1 MKTALF
7 IHGFKSGFR
16 DVTDRQLGNAAIA
29 GAVVGVAVT
38 CIVFMSK
45 AGL

>member
-16 DVTDRQLGNAAIA
+16 GVTDRQFRNAAIA
-29 GAVVGVAVT
+29 GAIIGVVVT
-38 CIVFMSK
+38 YIVFMSK

>member
-16 DVTDRQLGNAAIA
+16 GATDRQLRNAAIA

-38 CIVFMSK
+38 YIVFMSK